1 MTKRRKR
8 QRPVQTERQV
18 LAEASSPALDMVS
31 GAIDDDDH
39 LYRPLT
45 GSRGNNL
52 PQHTQDKILRVSRYL
67 ARVNPVANR
76 LLTLISDFV
85 LGEGIEVSGASAAV
99 QDVVTQHWTGR
110 YNAWDRESPARMRRF
125 FKTGEYLMP
134 LFINPVNGDVRVGS
148 ILSDRIK
155 TVHTDPENWE
165 SVTEVELMP
174 VTGQTEGVR
183 YTVVND
189 FSADELAGVERPAL
203 WWSYGNDDGER
214 GISLLYP
221 IADYLDALDQFM
233 FSEVERWLLL
243 KAFVWDVTIKGATQ
257 DTINEMVKRGDFRTP
272 TPSEVIVHND
282 TTEWQAKSPQLDTH
296 DAANGIRLVRNHAL
310 GAVGIPEHWYAEGG
324 DVNRACYS
332 DDTETLTERG
342 WRRYWEVEPG
352 ERIATY
358 NPETREIEYHEPDGL
373 YVYPFTGDMV
383 RFKSTGVDVLVTPEH
398 RMWVGYERNSEPP
411 RWEITRAQDIEH
423 ARFLFASGAQWSG
436 IDTDV
441 FTLPAVDLAP
451 GAGHGNADERVVPM
465 DDWLEFLGYVIS
477 EGCIFEPGEQS
488 SSRGRYKVSL
498 SQNERVNP
506 DKAAAIQACLDR
518 LPFAFAS
525 YVGTDGTR
533 RWQVSDKGLWT
544 WLRREVGRFSRD
556 KRIPQEFKD
565 LSTRQLTILFEAL
578 MLGDGTADRRENRT
592 NRSYST
598 NSTGLAGDVQEIAT
612 KLGLRARVR
621 KATRCYSVEIG
632 AGKPHVLT
640 QDHIHAEAYDGT
652 VYCFEVP
659 NHLFVTRRNGYVAIH
674 GNTATEMAE
683 APRKRLTALQE
694 IWRNMMLD
702 LLHVV
707 VEYKVLFGQ
716 IPAELPTE
724 DEDGNPHDEATP
736 AREHVEVSMPDL
748 SPDDQ
753 EVMAGVLSSLVA
765 SLMQAEDQGYVS
777 RETSQRTVLMTLQQM
792 GVDFNIEAEKV
803 RIQADQNSRDAE
815 REQDVQR
822 LYQKQPP
829 LAVVPPQGNERESG
843 D

>member
-18 LAEASSPALDMVS
+18 LAEASSPALDMVT

-45 GSRGNNL
+45 SSRGNNL

-85 LGEGIEVSGASAAV
+85 LGEGVEVSGASAAV
-99 QDVVTQHWTGR
+99 QDVVTQHWADR

-148 ILSDRIK
+148 ILPDRIK

-165 SVTEVELMP
+165 SVTAVELKP

-324 DVNRACYS
+324 DVNRA
-332 DDTETLTERG
+332 
-342 WRRYWEVEPG
+342 
-352 ERIATY
+352 
-358 NPETREIEYHEPDGL
+358 
-373 YVYPFTGDMV
+373 
-383 RFKSTGVDVLVTPEH
+383 
-398 RMWVGYERNSEPP
+398 
-411 RWEITRAQDIEH
+411 
-423 ARFLFASGAQWSG
+423 
-436 IDTDV
+436 
-441 FTLPAVDLAP
+441 
-451 GAGHGNADERVVPM
+451 
-465 DDWLEFLGYVIS
+465 
-477 EGCIFEPGEQS
+477 
-488 SSRGRYKVSL
+488 
-498 SQNERVNP
+498 
-506 DKAAAIQACLDR
+506 
-518 LPFAFAS
+518 
-525 YVGTDGTR
+525 
-533 RWQVSDKGLWT
+533 
-544 WLRREVGRFSRD
+544 
-556 KRIPQEFKD
+556 
-565 LSTRQLTILFEAL
+565 
-578 MLGDGTADRRENRT
+578 
-592 NRSYST
+592 
-598 NSTGLAGDVQEIAT
+598 
-612 KLGLRARVR
+612 
-621 KATRCYSVEIG
+621 
-632 AGKPHVLT
+632 
-640 QDHIHAEAYDGT
+640 
-652 VYCFEVP
+652 
-659 NHLFVTRRNGYVAIH
+659 
-674 GNTATEMAE
+674 TATEMAE

-736 AREHVEVSMPDL
+736 ARGHVEVSMPDL

-792 GVDFNIEAEKV
+792 GVDFDIEAEKV

-815 REQDVQR
+815 RQQDVQR